1 MKKKNHLLEGSVLKS
16 IFLIST
22 PIILS
27 NILQTIYQFI
37 DTFWVG
43 RLGEDAVAA
52 VSLGF
57 PIMFFLHS
65 IVIGFTTGGSI
76 LISQYNGRKD
86 YEKTALLAGQ
96 TLTFVGISSIIL
108 SVFGYFTANFF
119 LSYLTEDPYVLS
131 EATKY
136 LQISFLGMT
145 ALFTYTVF
153 QSSLQSIG
161 EMKVPMAI
169 VLFTVILNFF
179 LDPILMFGWW
189 KIPAMGVEG
198 VAIATF
204 ITESLSG
211 ILGLMVLFF
220 CKYNVKLSLK
230 SMIPNPEWIKKI
242 FKLGLPTSLEMSSRS
257 FGMFL
262 MMFIVSTFGTTAT
275 AAYGIGTK
283 ILGFI
288 IIPAIGFSIAT
299 STLIGNNIGARQHK
313 RAEEISI
320 TAIKV
325 GFFTLF
331 TIGILIFISAEKIS
345 TFFVPNEPEL
355 IKIASLFI
363 KIISTGFGLIGIQM
377 VIGGTLKGASKTKTS
392 MFLTMG
398 QTFTLFVSAY
408 ILAVIFKLNEFGIWL
423 AYPIANILITCL
435 EFYLY
440 KQKSWLKKEIK

>member
-1 MKKKNHLLEGSVLKS
+1 
-16 IFLIST
+16 
-22 PIILS
+22 
-27 NILQTIYQFI
+27 
-37 DTFWVG
+37 
-43 RLGEDAVAA
+43 
-52 VSLGF
+52 
-57 PIMFFLHS
+57 
-65 IVIGFTTGGSI
+65 
-76 LISQYNGRKD
+76 
-86 YEKTALLAGQ
+86 
-96 TLTFVGISSIIL
+96 
-108 SVFGYFTANFF
+108 
-119 LSYLTEDPYVLS
+119 
-131 EATKY
+131 
-136 LQISFLGMT
+136 
-145 ALFTYTVF
+145 
-153 QSSLQSIG
+153 
-161 EMKVPMAI
+161 
-169 VLFTVILNFF
+169 
-179 LDPILMFGWW
+179 
-189 KIPAMGVEG
+189 
-198 VAIATF
+198 
-204 ITESLSG
+204 
-211 ILGLMVLFF
+211 
-220 CKYNVKLSLK
+220 
-230 SMIPNPEWIKKI
+230 MIPNPEWIKKI

-377 VIGGTLKGASKTKTS
+377 VIGGTLKGAGKTKTS

-440 KQKSWLKKEIK
+440 KQKSWLKSYQKRVFISTLIMIRTR